1 MLSFEEIEDCF
12 PDGMLCHEPTGKT
25 LVSAQ
30 WLHDFAHAVAA
41 KEREACAQICAHRKE
56 VLHNHMPSD
65 HVPPGVAESAFY
77 FTKGGAKSA
86 GRCAAAIKARS
97 NWK

>member
-12 PDGMLCHEPTGKT
+12 PDGACSDDATGNT

-41 KEREACAQICAHRKE
+41 KEREACAKICDAASQGR
-56 VLHNHMPSD
+56 
-65 HVPPGVAESAFY
+65 
-77 FTKGGAKSA
+77 GGWA
-86 GRCAAAIKARS
+86 GDCADRIRMRS
-97 NWK
+97 NV